1 MKIKKVIIEGFH
13 NVIRKEYNLSDVTYL
28 HGRNGAG
35 KSTVLQAIQLG
46 LLGYVPGSN
55 KTKQGVFSH
64 SNNHT
69 MAVKLILDDNGQP
82 VSIQRVW
89 TKSRSSVTES
99 VEIRPDGY
107 DITALISDVEL
118 PLFNFDEF
126 THMTANGLKNWFI
139 NYLPKSTF
147 HTDWKSEMEKSVS
160 NIPDSAVAWGLIDD
174 AVEAISEFGL
184 DGVEEVRKANE
195 YFKNL
200 LSFMKAELTR
210 KTSTIQSLIHY
221 DDYVETYSEEELK
234 QMIASKES
242 EIVQASLALQTSRR
256 RIALETELHGLPKP
270 TDYSVSEED
279 LESAKSELHEYEA
292 VLAGL
297 NNTRSQIT
305 SEIASLQSIIESGG
319 ICPYTSTSCESL
331 SAMRSNNIER
341 QKELAGQLEAIQQQI
356 RELNVRAEATKENVS
371 KYKEQ
376 LIEMQNDSRRRIQI
390 EHELETLPADS
401 GSVNIDLLQQQLEE
415 FKEMYGKAIANRQY
429 NELNDVLLQDKY
441 KVENS
446 IECLKLWVKLTDVNG
461 LQANSGGESPFEDL
475 TEHINAV
482 LQNLFE
488 ETDVSCYFLNTNV
501 ANSFSFGLERND
513 VYVPYTL
520 LSSGEKCRFILAMF
534 IGLLNYTHSPLKV
547 VLIDDFLDH
556 LDDMNFKNLFDCLKS
571 GTEIQYI
578 FAGVKPVESD
588 DCQVIEL

>member
-13 NVIRKEYNLSDVTYL
+13 NVIRKEYDLSDVTYL

-55 KTKQGVFSH
+55 KTKQGIFSH

-99 VEIRPDGY
+99 VDIRPEGY

-147 HTDWKSEMEKSVS
+147 HTDWKSEMEKAVS

-297 NNTRSQIT
+297 NNNRSQIT

-341 QKELAGQLEAIQQQI
+341 QKELADQLESIQQKI
-356 RELNVRAEATKENVS
+356 RELNARAEATKENVS
-371 KYKEQ
+371 KYREQ
-376 LIEMQNDSRRRIQI
+376 LIEIQNDSRRRIQI
-390 EHELETLPADS
+390 EQELETLPTDS
-401 GSVNIDLLQQQLEE
+401 SSVDLDLLQQQLEE
-415 FKEMYGKAIANRQY
+415 LKEMYGKAIANRQY

-461 LQANSGGESPFEDL
+461 LQANSGGENPFEDL

-534 IGLLNYTHSPLKV
+534 IGLLNYTNSPLKV